1 MRMVNG
7 KGKLFDYFLIIANKF
22 CSVFKD
28 LASLTTKELL
38 DVVK

>member
-7 KGKLFDYFLIIANKF
+7 KGKLFDLIIANRF

-28 LASLTTKELL
+28 LASLTTKELM